1 MLLATNNPGKL
12 AELRAL
18 LADLRMEL
26 LSPAEAGIR
35 LEVEEDGAT
44 YAANAR
50 KKAEAGMRVSKLPT
64 LGDDSGM
71 EVAVLDGQPGV
82 RSARFAGA
90 DKKGQSD
97 ALIRAVLDALGKR
110 AGESPAAVYRCAAVI
125 MLPDG
130 RSFEGE
136 GILAGTIAAEP
147 RGHGGFGYDPIFQLA
162 DGRRMA
168 EITIEE
174 KNLLSHRAR
183 AMNALEVHG
192 AFDAAMM
199 C

>member
-1 MLLATNNPGKL
+1 MLATNNAGKL

-18 LADLRMEL
+18 LADLPMDL
-26 LSPAEAGIR
+26 VGYGDLGLD

-44 YAANAR
+44 YSANAR
-50 KKAEAGMRVSKLPT
+50 KKAEAGVRVSGLPA

-71 EVAVLDGQPGV
+71 EVAALDGKPGV
-82 RSARFAGA
+82 HSARFAGLEN
-90 DKKGQSD
+90 KGRSE
-97 ALIRAVLDALGKR
+97 ALIAAVLAALGDR
-110 AGESPAAVYRCAAVI
+110 ARTGSAALYRCIAVI
-125 MLPDG
+125 ALPDG

-136 GILAGTIAAEP
+136 GILAGTICPEP
-147 RGHGGFGYDPIFQLA
+147 RGRGGFGYDPIFQLA

-168 EITIEE
+168 ELTIDE

-183 AMNALEVHG
+183 ALTALEVHG
-192 AFDAAMM
+192 AFDAAMT